1 MLLAI
6 LGGLRLLRRG
16 GGHRS
21 LTALIPAGF
30 GLVLIVLGALAR
42 REALRKHAMHAAA
55 AVALIGCLVAAGR
68 FFFVLFTGGNVAT
81 TAGMSTATMAVLCG
95 AFVGLCVKS
104 FIDARKRRKA
114 ETPDAAESVRRP
126 ACRLT
131 SESRRSGAG
140 RSGSA
145 R

>member
-1 MLLAI
+1 MADTSIIFGALLAI
-6 LGGLRLLRRG
+6 LGAYGYFG
-16 GGHRS
+16 AEADKRS

-30 GLVLIVLGALAR
+30 GLVLILLGALAR

-55 AVALIGCLVAAGR
+55 AVALIGCLIAAGR

-104 FIDARKRRKA
+104 FIAARKRRKA
-114 ETPDAAESVRRP
+114 ETQAPPTR
-126 ACRLT
+126 
-131 SESRRSGAG
+131 
-140 RSGSA
+140 
-145 R
+145 